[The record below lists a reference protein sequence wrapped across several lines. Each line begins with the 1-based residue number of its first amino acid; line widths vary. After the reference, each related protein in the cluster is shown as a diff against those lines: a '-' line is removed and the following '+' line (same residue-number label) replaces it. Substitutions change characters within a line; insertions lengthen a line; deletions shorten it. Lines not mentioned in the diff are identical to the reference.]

1 MPERLGLCVAGEA
14 NFPHVLG
21 LTRAAQAAGKSVEIF
36 FTGDGVRLTKEP
48 GFSELIAA
56 ARSKGSSTRTSSP
69 REETRRWWRDAIGTS
84 SCERPAMGKKVA
96 VLIRDKER
104 QYEGLRSSLGL
115 LLEDHQI
122 DMFVLDHEVDMTEE
136 YYDNMGFI
144 DEMGGS
150 RFSNVP
156 ANVEKHGF
164 LPASLDEVAGKLR
177 DHEIVIPF

>member
-1 MPERLGLCVAGEA
+1 
-14 NFPHVLG
+14 
-21 LTRAAQAAGKSVEIF
+21 
-36 FTGDGVRLTKEP
+36 
-48 GFSELIAA
+48 
-56 ARSKGSSTRTSSP
+56 
-69 REETRRWWRDAIGTS
+69 
-84 SCERPAMGKKVA
+84 MGKTVA

-115 LLEDHQI
+115 LLEDHAI

-144 DEMGGS
+144 DEMGGH

-164 LPASLDEVAGKLR
+164 KRVSLEEVAGKLR
-177 DHEIVIPF
+177 EHEIVIPF